1 MKIRNTRISLLG
13 LCGVAAFASMVGCQA
28 ASTGTMVTVMNETP
42 GALLVDV
49 MRAGSEEM
57 VYDDE
62 RVESSGVRQYSAA
75 NVGDAAVQIGIRPIE
90 FEAAPAQWIEFPQ
103 GGPYLLRVQGTATD
117 LRFVPSLDGA
127 GDLEAS
133 DVKPVYTNRKF
144 NEPPVLPS
152 R

>member
-1 MKIRNTRISLLG
+1 MNTTLARFSALA
-13 LCGVAAFASMVGCQA
+13 LCGAAMIGCQ
-28 ASTGTMVTVMNETP
+28 TTNGTRVTVMNETP

-57 VYDDE
+57 LFDGA
-62 RVESSGVRQYSAA
+62 RVDPNGVQQYAA
-75 NVGDAAVQIGIRPIE
+75 ENMGDAAVQIGIRPIE

-117 LRFVPSLDGA
+117 LRFVPSVDGA
-127 GDLEAS
+127 GDLQAS